1 MTNTSYH
8 QKLSLDDKKPICS
21 LCNEESLYYCT
32 MNDEYYCVKHVLGHD
47 ENELLLY
54 FLKDHYLDLSMEE
67 AEHNSRIEKIAEIIL
82 SDNISL
88 DEQEQNK
95 LKKYH
100 IFAMQN
106 YGLNQDE
113 ASELVN
119 EAFLYLKLKQAP
131 DIDPL
136 TKGDEFG
143 AGFS

>member
-1 MTNTSYH
+1 MG
-8 QKLSLDDKKPICS
+8 
-21 LCNEESLYYCT
+21 ES
-32 MNDEYYCVKHVLGHD
+32 
-47 ENELLLY
+47 
-54 FLKDHYLDLSMEE
+54 
-67 AEHNSRIEKIAEIIL
+67 EHNLRIEKIAEIIL

-100 IFAMQN
+100 IFVMHN

-113 ASELVN
+113 ASDLVN

>member
-1 MTNTSYH
+1 MG
-8 QKLSLDDKKPICS
+8 
-21 LCNEESLYYCT
+21 ES
-32 MNDEYYCVKHVLGHD
+32 
-47 ENELLLY
+47 
-54 FLKDHYLDLSMEE
+54 
-67 AEHNSRIEKIAEIIL
+67 EHNSRIEKIAEIIL
-82 SDNISL
+82 FDNISL

-100 IFAMQN
+100 SFAMQN
-106 YGLNQDE
+106 YGLDQDE

>member
-1 MTNTSYH
+1 M
-8 QKLSLDDKKPICS
+8 
-21 LCNEESLYYCT
+21 EES
-32 MNDEYYCVKHVLGHD
+32 
-47 ENELLLY
+47 
-54 FLKDHYLDLSMEE
+54 
-67 AEHNSRIEKIAEIIL
+67 EHNLRIEKIAEMIL

-95 LKKYH
+95 FRKYH
-100 IFAMQN
+100 EFAKQN
-106 YGLNQDE
+106 YGLDQDA

-119 EAFLYLKLKQAP
+119 EAFLYLKLKQAS

>member
-1 MTNTSYH
+1 MG
-8 QKLSLDDKKPICS
+8 
-21 LCNEESLYYCT
+21 ES
-32 MNDEYYCVKHVLGHD
+32 D
-47 ENELLLY
+47 
-54 FLKDHYLDLSMEE
+54 
-67 AEHNSRIEKIAEIIL
+67 HNSRFEKIAEIIL

-100 IFAMQN
+100 DLAMQN
-106 YGLNQDE
+106 YRLDQDE
-113 ASELVN
+113 ASDLVN
-119 EAFLYLKLKQAP
+119 EAFLYLKLKQSP

>member
-1 MTNTSYH
+1 MG
-8 QKLSLDDKKPICS
+8 
-21 LCNEESLYYCT
+21 ES
-32 MNDEYYCVKHVLGHD
+32 
-47 ENELLLY
+47 
-54 FLKDHYLDLSMEE
+54 
-67 AEHNSRIEKIAEIIL
+67 EHNSRIEKIAEIIL

-100 IFAMQN
+100 IFVMQN
-106 YGLNQDE
+106 YGLDQDE

>member
-1 MTNTSYH
+1 MG
-8 QKLSLDDKKPICS
+8 
-21 LCNEESLYYCT
+21 ES
-32 MNDEYYCVKHVLGHD
+32 
-47 ENELLLY
+47 
-54 FLKDHYLDLSMEE
+54 
-67 AEHNSRIEKIAEIIL
+67 EHNLRIEKIAEIIL

-100 IFAMQN
+100 IIVMQN